1 MIFMAV
7 ALVDVLPEGIV
18 AKALASR
25 QAMEG
30 DRIDAKNLF
39 AAGGA
44 GFIPPLQESAAP
56 RRRVERT

>member
-7 ALVDVLPEGIV
+7 ASVDVLPEGIV
-18 AKALASR
+18 TEPLASR

-39 AAGGA
+39 GNGWGEIHPTGGKNVA
-44 GFIPPLQESAAP
+44 TD
-56 RRRVERT
+56 RRVERT